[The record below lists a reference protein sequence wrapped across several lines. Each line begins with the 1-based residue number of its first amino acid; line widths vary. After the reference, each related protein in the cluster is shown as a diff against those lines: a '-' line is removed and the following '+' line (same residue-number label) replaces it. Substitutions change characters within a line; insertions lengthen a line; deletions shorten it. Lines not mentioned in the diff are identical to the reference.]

1 MRSVYERILIMKIE
15 LTLCQECLDNFLLNP
30 QTIIHIT
37 NYRQI
42 TKDRCCFCQV
52 RCGFDYVIEE
62 KGGSGLKFINR
73 TFDRKKCV

>member
-30 QTIIHIT
+30 QTIIHRT

-52 RCGFDYVIEE
+52 RFGYDYVIEE
-62 KGGSGLKFINR
+62 KRNV
-73 TFDRKKCV
+73 KCANH

>member
-15 LTLCQECLDNFLLNP
+15 LTLCQECLDSFLLNP
-30 QTIIHIT
+30 QTIIHRT
-37 NYRQI
+37 NYSQI

-52 RCGFDYVIEE
+52 RCVFDYVIEE
-62 KGGSGLKFINR
+62 KGGSGLKFKNR